1 MKRFQFIYQEVDYE
15 APYEDNKMGSELF
28 VHLPEDARW
37 DEVLKFFAAFLE
49 STGYVGVREK
59 LDAYGVFDL
68 LYALEDGDE
77 EAIMEAL
84 EKDAAS
90 RNS

>member
-15 APYEDNKMGSELF
+15 APFEDNQMGSELF

-37 DEVLKFFAAFLE
+37 DEVLMCFAAFVE

-59 LDAYGVFDL
+59 LAAYGVFDVL
-68 LYALEDGDE
+68 DALEMDDD